1 MTCPVSSDALLAMHR
16 ELVARNGIEQ
26 GMIYL
31 QVTRGACKRDHVF
44 PKDIKPTVFVMAGG
58 YGNDLEDTL
67 QAQLTTWRVAWQY
80 HQRWQNVRP

>member
-1 MTCPVSSDALLAMHR
+1 MFDWAWQR
-16 ELVARNGIEQ
+16 RI
-26 GMIYL
+26 
-31 QVTRGACKRDHVF
+31 
-44 PKDIKPTVFVMAGG
+44 PTVFVMAGG